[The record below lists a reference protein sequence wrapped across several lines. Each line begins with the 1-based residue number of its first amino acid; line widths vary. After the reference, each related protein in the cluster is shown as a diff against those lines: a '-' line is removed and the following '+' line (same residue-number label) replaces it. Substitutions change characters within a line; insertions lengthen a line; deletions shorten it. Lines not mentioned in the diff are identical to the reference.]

1 MLIILLGPPGV
12 GKGAIA
18 RKLKEAYAFEIF
30 ATGELLR
37 QEIRDNTPLGHM
49 VKPLVTQGKL
59 VPDDLMINLVS
70 DRLLARK
77 NLVLEGFPRNVAQAD
92 ALQRILE
99 DNGLT
104 LDGVLNF
111 NAPEAVLKE
120 RIRQRRICTGCSAVY
135 HLVNCPPA
143 VEGVCDHCGSPL
155 SKRADDD
162 EAFLDARLERYL
174 NGSAPTLD
182 YYRDLGLLKDIDAE
196 VPLLD
201 VYYQVLAS
209 NVKFT
214 QESF

>member
-1 MLIILLGPPGV
+1 MLMILLGPPGV

-30 ATGELLR
+30 STGELLR
-37 QEIRDNTPLGHM
+37 QEIRDNTPLGQM

-59 VPDDLMINLVS
+59 VPDDLMINLVKE
-70 DRLLARK
+70 RLMARR
-77 NLVLEGFPRNVAQAD
+77 NLVLEGFPRNVAQAE
-92 ALQRILE
+92 ALQGILE
-99 DNGLT
+99 DHGLT

-111 NAPEAVLKE
+111 SAPEAVLKD

-143 VEGVCDHCGSPL
+143 VEGVCNHCGSPL

-162 EAFLDARLERYL
+162 EVFLQARLDRYL
-174 NGSAPTLD
+174 TSSAPLLN
-182 YYRDLGLLKDIDAE
+182 YYRETGLLKEIDAE